1 MAEPSQTNPPV
12 ESADTPSNSETRQTQ
27 PSTTTAEQA
36 ISAPPA
42 QKPFTVRELD
52 DLQAQ
57 FNKVKLLEE
66 LGKILQHPLR
76 FVLIAVI
83 PEPGKVLLDD
93 QKTFPIFLVGFHGHS
108 NLQQIEGILEAIHY
122 KAHEETQFQ
131 LRNKGRIA

>member
-1 MAEPSQTNPPV
+1 MEELSRK
-12 ESADTPSNSETRQTQ
+12 TPSVEPAATSSSSETK
-27 PSTTTAEQA
+27 PAHSSTAKPEQA
-36 ISAPPA
+36 TSASPA

-57 FNKVKLLEE
+57 FNKVRLCEE

-83 PEPGKVLLDD
+83 PEPGKVLLDE

-108 NLQQIEGILEAIHY
+108 NLQQIEGILEAIYY

-131 LRNKGRIA
+131 LRNKGIIV